1 MIIKCKMSQ
10 INNKAILK
18 NTLYLYMRMLLGLI
32 VSLIT
37 ARVILEALG
46 IVDFGL
52 NDVVG
57 GMVTFFC
64 VGYLTLEP

>member
-1 MIIKCKMSQ
+1 MSQ
-10 INNKAILK
+10 INNKTILK
-18 NTLYLYMRMLLGLI
+18 NTVYLYMRMLLGLI

>member
-1 MIIKCKMSQ
+1 
-10 INNKAILK
+10 
-18 NTLYLYMRMLLGLI
+18 MRMLLGLI